1 MADIRF
7 SCSGCGQTLEAP
19 PEMAG
24 DLVVCPACEAEIRV
38 PAAENVDQPA
48 AGVASG
54 DAGGACPECGVGMDP
69 DAVLCV
75 QCGYHL
81 KLGKK
86 ISTDLS

>member
-7 SCSGCGQTLEAP
+7 TCTGCGQTLEAP

-24 DLVVCPACEAEIRV
+24 DLVACPSCATEIRV
-38 PAAENVDQPA
+38 PAGETTGEPNAD
-48 AGVASG
+48 
-54 DAGGACPECGVGMDP
+54 GGGGTCPECGAGLEA